1 MNIIIS
7 LQKRK
12 HFFLRIG
19 RVRHNQKKAVKLLL
33 KHVYGVSDFSRPCFS
48 PLDAASDMT
57 SYFVVGV
64 RV

>member
-1 MNIIIS
+1 MNIVLS
-7 LQKRK
+7 YQKK
-12 HFFLRIG
+12 KCFLLRISKF
-19 RVRHNQKKAVKLLL
+19 RHNHKKQVKLLL

-57 SYFVVGV
+57 SYFIVGV